1 MAYSEKKN
9 IEAAKEG
16 DYELIAKLNPIIT
29 QGNRRK
35 EDEFEFNKD
44 AGMYQCKAGHLAIH
58 KYFDKRK
65 KIKKQKPTYGLFFDI
80 EKCKCCPYRDGCY
93 KEGAKKKTYTE
104 TIICDSHSEQVKF
117 QETEHFKEKCG
128 NAIK

>member
-1 MAYSEKKN
+1 MSLN
-9 IEAAKEG
+9 
-16 DYELIAKLNPIIT
+16 LIKMPECISV
-29 QGNRRK
+29 
-35 EDEFEFNKD
+35 
-44 AGMYQCKAGHLAIH
+44 KAGHLAIH

-65 KIKKQKPTYGLFFDI
+65 KDKKNKTHVWSIFSILKNVNVVLI
-80 EKCKCCPYRDGCY
+80 VMAVT